1 MLVTGSS
8 RGRVPNHFLRGDHEH
23 VSDAVTM
30 LMLEAVERGHDL
42 PHEQSA
48 GQLRLL
54 ARLLPRV
61 TRQPPQQVRA
71 SECIY

>member
-1 MLVTGSS
+1 M
-8 RGRVPNHFLRGDHEH
+8 
-23 VSDAVTM
+23 SDAVTDVM

-71 SECIY
+71 SEGIY